1 MNAILRVISI
11 CVAITVLA
19 VGSVGCGGSDHKPIA
34 MDVYVDSTFSNDQV
48 ALGCVPDLIL
58 AAKLAAVSRGTL
70 SFHTFDGDPLRR
82 RGMSA
87 VFTEDE
93 LPAELKGTSGEDEYL
108 EEQAEKLQPR
118 FETLI
123 EKEPKIPGSP
133 LLGVLER
140 AARTRHGTAT
150 KRILICTDG
159 LFTDVNANE
168 MTLEEARAAGS
179 ELRRQLHGAT
189 VDFIG
194 LDASAIGRGR
204 VVERTRP
211 VVKAVLAGAGAEMG
225 NWNVEL
231 DPSWRE
237 RTLAAADGGTA

>member
-1 MNAILRVISI
+1 MSI
-11 CVAITVLA
+11 CVVITILA
-19 VGSVGCGGSDHKPIA
+19 MGCGNSDHHPIA

-48 ALGCVPDLIL
+48 ARGCVADVIL
-58 AAKLAAVSRGTL
+58 AAKLAAASRGTL

-87 VFTEDE
+87 IFSEGE
-93 LPAELKGTSGEDEYL
+93 IPAELKGTSGEDEYL
-108 EEQAEKLQPR
+108 EEQAEKLR
-118 FETLI
+118 GRIEALI
-123 EKEPKIPGSP
+123 AKPPKVGGSP

-140 AARTRHGTAT
+140 AARSRHGSAA

-159 LFTDVNANE
+159 LFTDVNPNT
-168 MTLEEARAAGS
+168 MTREEAHVAGE
-179 ELRRQLHGAT
+179 ELKPQLEGAT

-194 LDASAIGRGR
+194 LDASAVGRGR
-204 VVERTRP
+204 LIEQTRP
-211 VVKAVLAGAGAEMG
+211 VVKAVLVGAGAEMG

-237 RTLAAADGGTA
+237 RTLAAADGGAG